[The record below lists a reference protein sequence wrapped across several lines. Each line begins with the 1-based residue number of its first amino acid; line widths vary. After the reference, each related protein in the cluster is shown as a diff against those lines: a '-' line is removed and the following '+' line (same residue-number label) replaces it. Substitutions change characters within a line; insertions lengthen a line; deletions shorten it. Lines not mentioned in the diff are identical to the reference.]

1 MWLLYEVPQALLVLG
16 KLSSSKILFDLFLD
30 IGGFFF
36 HLFLHMFFP
45 CVELVLT
52 AGL

>member
-1 MWLLYEVPQALLVLG
+1 MWLLDEVPQALLVLG
-16 KLSSSKILFDLFLD
+16 KLSSAKVLLDLFFD
-30 IGGFFF
+30 IGGLFF
-36 HLFLHMFFP
+36 HLFFDMFFP